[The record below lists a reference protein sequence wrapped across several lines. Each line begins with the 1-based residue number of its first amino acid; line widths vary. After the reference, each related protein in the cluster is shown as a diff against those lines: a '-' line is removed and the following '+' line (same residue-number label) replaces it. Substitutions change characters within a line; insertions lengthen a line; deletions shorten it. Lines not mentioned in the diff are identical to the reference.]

1 MPLIYRRVSWAA
13 QGQADDC
20 TCSVLILARVCLSSP
35 ARWAS
40 SFHLMSSGGGQ
51 DGPREHGRSRLKK
64 SDAIILHYKARTFF
78 IPPGFERCFRSVL
91 ASSQRTLEQL
101 LVRSIFESNQNGQV
115 AGFSLFGCV
124 PGNENEAI
132 CFCLCV
138 RDDPVSS
145 LARLAFSIATSKS
158 KENKNY
164 FWFLHDR
171 PSVTIHLNFTI
182 QFSEAF
188 TWAGFPPHLLLF
200 SQSWKCAR
208 LMTASPASCGEA
220 RGFIK
225 MLNRRS
231 FKVSATN
238 GCLRW
243 ALLRDWAK
251 LGKRWEEAVYHLK
264 G

>member
-1 MPLIYRRVSWAA
+1 M
-13 QGQADDC
+13 
-20 TCSVLILARVCLSSP
+20 LSINS
-35 ARWAS
+35 
-40 SFHLMSSGGGQ
+40 
-51 DGPREHGRSRLKK
+51 RSRLLCLLQLTEQVHFIWWVQVGVRTVLGNTAEADGK
-64 SDAIILHYKARTFF
+64 SAAIRLCYKARTLF
-78 IPPGFERCFRSVL
+78 IPPGFERCFRSIL

-101 LVRSIFESNQNGQV
+101 LVRSISESNQNGQV

-164 FWFLHDR
+164 FWFLHSR

-188 TWAGFPPHLLLF
+188 TWAGFLHTSSSSSVNHENVLDWWLPLRRRVKKHGA
-200 SQSWKCAR
+200 SSKC
-208 LMTASPASCGEA
+208 SIEG
-220 RGFIK
+220 
-225 MLNRRS
+225 
-231 FKVSATN
+231 
-238 GCLRW
+238 
-243 ALLRDWAK
+243 
-251 LGKRWEEAVYHLK
+251 HLK
-264 G
+264 SAPQTAV